1 MFQNVKVPRNLC
13 QYRLFRGAADFG
25 NLKQWDLYEKGYS
38 FLTVVTVPEFIKH
51 LASNGTAPVNGT
63 SSTSTTELA
72 QYANIKNIAARLL
85 NNFVYILEHEFR
97 GLTGLSNLTA
107 ETSEIGDGISTIAMI
122 NKVVEDTSI
131 TIQMSFFEKSGRTIT
146 KFCEFYLRG
155 IKDTRTQGKT
165 YWGLIESGA
174 MEAGFQNEVF
184 SLLYY
189 VTDNTYRHLEGA
201 YLFMCAQIT
210 EVPLTDVF
218 ETEKGSYSFPEIN
231 VSFNCFPVTDDTIN
245 EEASRMLDFILSTEA
260 GKDQLV
266 VDTQSTTIYK
276 DDSGNDRYGYY
287 TGEQNIRTAYGLRLA
302 GSDATTGY
310 VGAGGGNGTSA
321 DMDSANSAYASHT
334 LSAEAQNAYSWG
346 KDH

>member
-1 MFQNVKVPRNLC
+1 MFSNVKVPRNLC
-13 QYRLFRGAADFG
+13 EYRLFRGAADFG

-38 FLTVVTVPEFIKH
+38 FLTVVTVPEFIKM
-51 LASNGTAPVNGT
+51 LASSGVSE
-63 SSTSTTELA
+63 SSGKYSD
-72 QYANIKNIAARLL
+72 IKNIAARLL

-97 GLTGLSNLTA
+97 GLTGLSNITA
-107 ETSEIGDGISTIAMI
+107 DTSEIGDGISTIAMI
-122 NKVVEDTSI
+122 NKVNEDTSI

-210 EVPLTDVF
+210 EVPLTEVF
-218 ETEKGSYSFPEIN
+218 ESEKGSYSFPEIS

-245 EEASRMLDFILSTEA
+245 AEAARMLDFILSTDA
-260 GKDQLV
+260 GKDQLI
-266 VDTQSTTIYK
+266 VDTQSTSSFTVYNS
-276 DDSGNDRYGYY
+276 DGSARAGYY
-287 TGEQNIRTAYGLRLA
+287 TGETYIESAYGLRLA
-302 GSDATTGY
+302 GNDTATSY
-310 VGAGGGNGTSA
+310 VGAGGGNGNNSDA
-321 DMDSANSAYASHT
+321 DYVNSYYEAHKKKGLSKDATDAY
-334 LSAEAQNAYSWG
+334 NWDRG
-346 KDH
+346 